1 MHIIDPWFLFFF
13 SSFPCIWKTNQC
25 LPFLVMICC
34 VLASLLF
41 RNKHFLFQF
50 WPRRRLYFWNIICSL
65 FSCWRVIPETLY
77 KIINEVLHRCHRPTW
92 LLDTIAP
99 VLRVYTVI
107 KKRFNSNI
115 NFAPFLL
122 CFGYRFSVV
131 SVLSLFFLKNS
142 ALLEKKC
149 TALHNAC
156 NRWCSLTFCFMILI

>member
-1 MHIIDPWFLFFF
+1 MLTINCISLTRDFYFFF
-13 SSFPCIWKTNQC
+13 FEFPVYMKNQ
-25 LPFLVMICC
+25 PMF
-34 VLASLLF
+34 SLFGNDLLRTSVITF
-41 RNKHFLFQF
+41 QEQTFFFQF

-65 FSCWRVIPETLY
+65 FSCWRVIPETFC

-122 CFGYRFSVV
+122 CFGYRFSGV
-131 SVLSLFFLKNS
+131 SVLSLFFLRTPP
-142 ALLEKKC
+142 C
-149 TALHNAC
+149 
-156 NRWCSLTFCFMILI
+156 